1 MQNNRKGALSSL
13 FFGHIRLPA
22 KIPQCLPLLHL
33 PSFFSPVPLHYQK
46 EYAGSTLLDDLRRSD
61 GQMCVKKKQYGDQCN
76 ILSHNF
82 ILQFHT

>member
-33 PSFFSPVPLHYQK
+33 PSVFNPFRFIIKKNMPEAPYWIISAASH
-46 EYAGSTLLDDLRRSD
+46 